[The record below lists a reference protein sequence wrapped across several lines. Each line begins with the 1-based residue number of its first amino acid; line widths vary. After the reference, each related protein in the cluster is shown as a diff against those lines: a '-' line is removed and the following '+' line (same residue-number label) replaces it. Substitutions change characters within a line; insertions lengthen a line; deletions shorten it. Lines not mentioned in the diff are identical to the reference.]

1 MRRLQFSLKTLLWLV
16 AGICGFVA
24 IVALT
29 PSPDD
34 RLAVAAGLL
43 LFSAPLVSGVALLA
57 NNGRS
62 RFVSIVGWLVASISM
77 AVIFVIAAAILAQML
92 GAA

>member
-1 MRRLQFSLKTLLWLV
+1 MPRPQFSLKTLLWLMT
-16 AGICGFVA
+16 GTCGFVA
-24 IVALT
+24 FVALA
-29 PSPDD
+29 PAAD
-34 RLAVAAGLL
+34 RLAVAGGLL

-62 RFVSIVGWLVASISM
+62 RWVSIVGLLVASISM
-77 AVIFVIAAAILAQML
+77 AVIFIIAAAIFAQIL